1 MAGDPTSK
9 GMYPARDR
17 NGERIPVAVLGEAM
31 VVGLD
36 DFDRWRD
43 GLRKANVD
51 RQGRSAVR
59 RRPRH
64 ADRLPVPQVHQ
75 DADALRPGGVLRTF
89 YARCEEVLRRKLGWN
104 AMESI
109 PQERHVARH
118 SRGDEPAPSNA
129 AITIRG
135 RVKDDE
141 RRAAVAQVSSGR
153 EERVPPLAPLG
164 VRAVVLVEVQ
174 P

>member
-9 GMYPARDR
+9 GMYPAPDR
-17 NGERIPVAVLGEAM
+17 NGKSVPVAMLGEAV

-75 DADALRPGGVLRTF
+75 DADARRPRVVLRTF
-89 YARCEEVLRRKLGWN
+89 YARCEEVLRRKLGRH
-104 AMESI
+104 AMES
-109 PQERHVARH
+109 
-118 SRGDEPAPSNA
+118 
-129 AITIRG
+129 
-135 RVKDDE
+135 
-141 RRAAVAQVSSGR
+141 VS
-153 EERVPPLAPLG
+153 
-164 VRAVVLVEVQ
+164 
-174 P
+174 